1 MTTGR
6 KPESDMIARRLL
18 ALAPLALLLPRL
30 AFAQRSWPTR
40 TIKLIV
46 PFPAGGISDAL
57 GRHAARLL
65 ESELGQPVVVE
76 NKPGAGSNIG
86 SEFVAKSPPDGYTLL
101 LASNANLVNMA
112 LYRSPGYDTLR
123 DFVPIT
129 VLADMPNILVVNSSF
144 AAKTVSDLIEMARKD
159 PNEVAYA
166 SAGSGSPAH
175 IAAEEFLRVAAVR
188 MRHVPY
194 KGAAPA
200 IADVMA
206 GHVPV
211 MFTTIN
217 SVAAGLRSGRL
228 RALGIASTRRWPD
241 LPEVPTIA
249 EAGLA
254 GYTAGA
260 WCGLL
265 APAGTPPEV
274 VARLQQ
280 AMNRLRAP
288 DSLEVMRK
296 QGTEPVMSTP
306 EVMRERMKAE
316 AASYARLVRETGLTV
331 D

>member
-1 MTTGR
+1 MMR
-6 KPESDMIARRLL
+6 SRRSLGLL
-18 ALAPLALLLPRL
+18 AVALLLHPPVI
-30 AFAQRSWPTR
+30 AQRSWPTR
-40 TIKLIV
+40 AVKLVV
-46 PFPAGGISDAL
+46 PFPSGGIADAL

-65 ESELGQPVVVE
+65 EAELGQPVVVE

-86 SEFVAKSPPDGYTLL
+86 SEFVAKSPADGYTLL

-112 LYRSPGYDTLR
+112 LYRNPGYDALR
-123 DFVPIT
+123 DFAPVT
-129 VLADMPNILVVNSSF
+129 VLADMPNILVVNSAF
-144 AAKTVSDLIEMARKD
+144 AAKSVMELIDMGRKS
-159 PNEVAYA
+159 PNDVAYA

-175 IAAEEFLRVAAVR
+175 IAAEEFQRVAGVK

-194 KGAAPA
+194 RGAAPA
-200 IADVMA
+200 ITDVMA

-217 SVAAGLRSGRL
+217 SVAAGVRAGKLRT
-228 RALGIASTRRWPD
+228 LGIASASRWPD
-241 LPEVPTIA
+241 LPDVPTIA

-265 APAGTPPEV
+265 APSGTPAEII
-274 VARLQQ
+274 ARLQH
-280 AMNRLRAP
+280 ALNRFRAP

-296 QGTEPVMSTP
+296 QGTEPVLSTP
-306 EVMRERMKAE
+306 EAMRDRMKAE
-316 AASYARLVRETGLTV
+316 LVSYARLVKETGLSV